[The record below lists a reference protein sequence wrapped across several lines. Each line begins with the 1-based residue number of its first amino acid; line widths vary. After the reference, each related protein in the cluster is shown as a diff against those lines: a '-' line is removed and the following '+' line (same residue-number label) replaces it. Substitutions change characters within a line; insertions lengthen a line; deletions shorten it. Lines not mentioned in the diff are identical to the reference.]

1 MRMTDTP
8 THTHSASHVDA
19 AHPRTPRTTRQA
31 VNVTVS
37 APLLAEARALGIP
50 LSATLEE
57 ALRLKVRGEREAEWL
72 RQNAGAVEDYN
83 ERVDREGTF
92 GGQFGNI

>member
-1 MRMTDTP
+1 MTDTLI
-8 THTHSASHVDA
+8 HTHSVSHPDP
-19 AHPRTPRTTRQA
+19 AHPATGRAPRRA

-37 APLLAEARALGIP
+37 VPLLAEARHLGIP

-57 ALRLKVRGEREAEWL
+57 ALRLKVRAAREAEWL
-72 RQNAGAVEDYN
+72 RQNAGSVADYN

-92 GGQFGNI
+92 GGQFGNL